1 MSSEDTWNALTR
13 DEVLVFF
20 NAMDRHVDL
29 VRATKSKIGGGIWP
43 TCQIYFNNTQSM
55 VIHSPEMNATAFSLL
70 MEDDMLPEGAIVNMV
85 FFSAE
90 ATVRIN
96 QLVESEVDEI
106 DDEEIQYEVN
116 GIKTIGFTN
125 KGCINFMTQ
134 FDENEERSG
143 SFMINADNPGFHDII
158 KGFKWVD
165 IC

>member
-70 MEDDMLPEGAIVNMV
+70 AVCLSALERATRMAVHPGTRSLVYR
-85 FFSAE
+85 FSIPA
-90 ATVRIN
+90 VC
-96 QLVESEVDEI
+96 
-106 DDEEIQYEVN
+106 
-116 GIKTIGFTN
+116 GP
-125 KGCINFMTQ
+125 
-134 FDENEERSG
+134 RSPFLFPARYSPG
-143 SFMINADNPGFHDII
+143 SFTFSFRRPL
-158 KGFKWVD
+158 
-165 IC
+165 